1 MSASDDALHNLTAQW
16 YNSLV
21 TALSLS
27 PKDFQI
33 AQGDLLVPTST
44 ERLWDMMDQ
53 VPSESI
59 AQYYAPSTVDTF
71 SSEYQTILSYL
82 HEPASEAF
90 KTAMADNYASWQ
102 TAEAAYVAANGA
114 TILANPPTSV
124 TQALT
129 GYFDI
134 WSAETMDPGL
144 AASCATLYAAIYDN
158 PVYIAQ
164 LLIRHL
170 SPGAAT
176 AFTMTQEQL
185 VTDLARGPSVSFSM
199 DSATASTDLTN
210 SWTSS
215 SSSDGGTYFYTSS
228 SSSDATDF
236 TQKFASSG
244 VSVSTTYQHVVTVPI
259 QALSSGSV
267 TDSGTDYSPWFYP
280 AALTAAFRDDSG
292 ATWGDPTKWSE
303 FFGSDGTLQYVATA
317 LIVVDGIS
325 QTVRSNVS
333 YTADEQTYAH
343 SESHEG
349 YGCWPYYVS
358 NDSSSTT
365 TTNTTFDDQGQMS
378 VETSSPLG
386 NPIVIGVLVS
396 AIEDLDTA
404 AMEAVAPAEREPE
417 PAE

>member
-16 YNSLV
+16 YNSLSA
-21 TALSLS
+21 ALSLS

-44 ERLWDMMDQ
+44 ERLWDMMNQ
-53 VPSESI
+53 VPTESI
-59 AQYYAPSTVDTF
+59 AQYYTPSTIDTF
-71 SSEYQTILSYL
+71 SSEYQSILSYL
-82 HEPASEAF
+82 QEPASEAF
-90 KTAMADNYASWQ
+90 KTAMGTNYAAWQ
-102 TAEAAYVAANGA
+102 TAEQAYVAANGA

-124 TQALT
+124 TNALT

-134 WSAETMDPGL
+134 WSAENMDPGQ
-144 AASCATLYAAIYDN
+144 AANCATLYAAIYDN
-158 PVYIAQ
+158 PIYIAQ

-176 AFTMTQEQL
+176 AYTLTQEQL
-185 VTDLARGPSVSFSM
+185 VADLGHGPSVTFSM

-215 SSSDGGTYFYTSS
+215 SSSDGGSYFYTSS
-228 SSSDATDF
+228 SSSEATDF
-236 TQKFASSG
+236 TQKFSSAQ
-244 VSVSTTYQHVVTVPI
+244 VTVSTAYQHVITVPV

-267 TDSGTDYSPWFYP
+267 TDGGTVYSPWFYP
-280 AALTAAFRDDSG
+280 AALTAAFQDDTAS
-292 ATWGDPTKWSE
+292 TWSDPTKWSE
-303 FFGSDGTLQYVATA
+303 FFGPDGALQYVATA
-317 LIVVDGIS
+317 LIVVDGIT
-325 QTVRSNVS
+325 QTVVSTAS

-365 TTNTTFDDQGQMS
+365 TTNTTFNDQGQMT
-378 VETSSPLG
+378 VQTISPVG
-386 NPIVIGVLVS
+386 NPVVIGVLVS
-396 AIEDLDTA
+396 AVRDLDSDAVTTA
-404 AMEAVAPAEREPE
+404 GARSELE